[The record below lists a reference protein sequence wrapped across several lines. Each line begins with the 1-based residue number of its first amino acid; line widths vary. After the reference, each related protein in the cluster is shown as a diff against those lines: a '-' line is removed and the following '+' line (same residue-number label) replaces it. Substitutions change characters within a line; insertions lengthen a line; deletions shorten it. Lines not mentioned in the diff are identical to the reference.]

1 MENDTNETAMK
12 VSEVS
17 GKDKSTSFKKNKSI
31 KSTTAIG
38 NRDQLPIFLGNRH
51 RNGPPYSNRP
61 RGRHNMVNKRR
72 KQVRRP
78 NALDMRTDNS
88 QVLYTERLSRN
99 YPQFSGRKRN
109 SQDMRNISRLRSL
122 RYRNYRNR
130 KTRVSD
136 NHMPRGIPI
145 GLMPYERRRNLQRG
159 KSRVISSIPIQT
171 FSSVADRMSRRS
183 DNAGGKPVFIG
194 GRRTPLPLRND
205 TVNMRG
211 NRNGRRFGL
220 FGANLKKSRSG
231 HKLRTHWESHF
242 HENTQQAPEQSLTIP
257 FVDSTQDIIY
267 PMILENTTITIPIT
281 PISTLSNLANLVE
294 AAIPNSTSN
303 PPTMEIITLAMNS
316 TNGIVTATLS
326 PVSAL
331 QDNTSLT
338 KLTNNSRSVKLAG
351 KTHSKTTV
359 PKVTPIDKT
368 HTETNVSKEN
378 NIDKTHT
385 EKQVSKVTPIDK
397 THIET
402 PASKVTPVDKTHIET
417 PLSKVTPID
426 KTHIEMPLSKVTRI
440 DKTHIEMPASK
451 VTPVDKTHIETPLSK
466 VTPIDKT
473 HIEMPLS
480 KVTPIDNTHI
490 ETPLS
495 KVTHIDKTHIE
506 TPLSKVTPIDKTHIE
521 TTVSKVTPIDK
532 THTETTVSKIIPVVI
547 TRSPSLTNIK
557 YTTKSATQN
566 PAKSSDN
573 FIKYTTTTSAPT
585 RRTTLFNPPTTIH
598 KESQSLTNTYP
609 DTNELSDL
617 KNSSNP
623 FNMTTYVRNF
633 VKFSLGHLDW
643 DKPSTEKM
651 PVEKSVT
658 IKSVTPQI
666 QTSVDH
672 GKMTFKKQKQ
682 DNGALNVNVDKSSIG
697 KSKRI
702 IIIRRGQNN
711 NAHTARSNSR
721 SPKTAL
727 NMGYMNSL
735 SNLFPNFGLNIGTS
749 SPNLGSNLGT
759 GSLSRNMGSL
769 QTGLGMNFGSS
780 SLNRGSSAGNLG
792 INLGNPALNMGSLST
807 NVGLNTG
814 NSGVHS
820 NLGSFTNL
828 LSSLNPADGFGTL
841 GSRTSPLNPALSNLN
856 ALSALSTSM
865 GSLGSGNSFS
875 GFQNSNNLG
884 VANPN
889 VMIGERESE
898 HPNFGNMLNAA
909 NSNTNSLTNNLLSR
923 LSNTGST
930 RPGGSIGS
938 MLSSMQRAMGMN
950 SLRSALNSNRN
961 GVSARNGVVKS
972 NTGTTRG
979 RMMIGERETEQR
991 ARAAAATVRASSSN
1005 SALSNL
1011 GGLTSALST
1020 NTALLNQLTSSLGN
1034 LNGMSSP
1041 LNSNVGFQNN
1051 NLAMTLNGGLL
1062 SAGASPGFG
1071 NSGRPPNVGEREIEG
1086 SQRRAM
1092 AAAAARRNGQRV
1104 PVMHDYKRR

>member
-17 GKDKSTSFKKNKSI
+17 GKDNSTSFKKNKSI

-402 PASKVTPVDKTHIET
+402 
-417 PLSKVTPID
+417 L
-426 KTHIEMPLSKVTRI
+426 
-440 DKTHIEMPASK
+440 ASK

-490 ETPLS
+490 ETTLS

-557 YTTKSATQN
+557 YITKSATQN

-792 INLGNPALNMGSLST
+792 MNLGNPALNMGSLST

-991 ARAAAATVRASSSN
+991 ARAAAATGRASSSN

-1071 NSGRPPNVGEREIEG
+1071 NYGRSPNVGEREIEG

>member
-17 GKDKSTSFKKNKSI
+17 GKDNSTSFKKNKSI

-397 THIET
+397 TH
-402 PASKVTPVDKTHIET
+402 
-417 PLSKVTPID
+417 
-426 KTHIEMPLSKVTRI
+426 
-440 DKTHIEMPASK
+440 
-451 VTPVDKTHIETPLSK
+451 
-466 VTPIDKT
+466 
-473 HIEMPLS
+473 
-480 KVTPIDNTHI
+480 
-490 ETPLS
+490 
-495 KVTHIDKTHIE
+495 
-506 TPLSKVTPIDKTHIE
+506 
-521 TTVSKVTPIDK
+521 
-532 THTETTVSKIIPVVI
+532 TETTVSKIIPVVI

-792 INLGNPALNMGSLST
+792 MNLGNPALNMGSLST

-991 ARAAAATVRASSSN
+991 ARAAAATGRASSSN